1 MCVCGNCYRKW
12 GAGEE
17 ERTMFHSSCGGK
29 CAVRINQGSGKRIE
43 RGGQGKGQ
51 CFQGV
56 LVVELRVCGCWGSN
70 APPSR
75 AQNFTASGEAESRR
89 CAQREELL
97 ARGCPV
103 QELEEPRG
111 HQEVL
116 EDKPLSQ
123 GDRGE
128 GATQLAPQRIR
139 VTLRPGGFWVARGD
153 GSLGWA
159 SNAQGS

>member
-1 MCVCGNCYRKW
+1 MIAR
-12 GAGEE
+12 
-17 ERTMFHSSCGGK
+17 
-29 CAVRINQGSGKRIE
+29 GSVFRV
-43 RGGQGKGQ
+43 
-51 CFQGV
+51 V
-56 LVVELRVCGCWGSN
+56 LVVELRGCGCWGSN
-70 APPSR
+70 APPSV

-97 ARGCPV
+97 ARGCPE

-139 VTLRPGGFWVARGD
+139 VTLRPGGSWVARGD

-159 SNAQGS
+159 SYAPGS